1 MKTLL
6 IVLVC
11 LLCNYNIFGF
21 VIRRNFS
28 SAKGRG
34 IVHIQREEGKIF
46 YCCPGA
52 SLKIQVCVYKC
63 SITRKYSLRGYILG
77 VLMHTTAWD
86 HL

>member
-46 YCCPGA
+46 E
-52 SLKIQVCVYKC
+52 
-63 SITRKYSLRGYILG
+63 RG
-77 VLMHTTAWD
+77 
-86 HL
+86 

>member
-46 YCCPGA
+46 YCSPGA
-52 SLKIQVCVYKC
+52 SLKIQVCVYKF

-77 VLMHTTAWD
+77 VLTHTTAWD
-86 HL
+86 RL

>member
-52 SLKIQVCVYKC
+52 SLKIQVCVYKF
-63 SITRKYSLRGYILG
+63 SITRKNSLRGYILG
-77 VLMHTTAWD
+77 VLTHTTAWD
-86 HL
+86 RL